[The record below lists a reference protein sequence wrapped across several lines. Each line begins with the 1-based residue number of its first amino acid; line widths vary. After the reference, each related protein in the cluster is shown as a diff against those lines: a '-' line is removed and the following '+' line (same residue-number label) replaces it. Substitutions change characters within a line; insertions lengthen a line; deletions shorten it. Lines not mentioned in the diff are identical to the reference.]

1 MGQPLDEGRSGAQ
14 GNQPEVAKKTLVK
27 KPYVSPAILEYG
39 SIAKL
44 TESGVASGTDGPVG
58 FMMGAP

>member
-1 MGQPLDEGRSGAQ
+1 MGQPLDEGRSGTQ
-14 GNQPEVAKKTLVK
+14 ESQPEVANKTQAK

-44 TESGVASGTDGPVG
+44 TESGLGSGVDGPVG
-58 FMMGAP
+58 FMMN